1 MANTA
6 PITEFAQNQAS
17 AYAAQ
22 PIGHVDSLSGSVSA
36 FRADGLA
43 VELAVG
49 HPVYQGDEIVTA
61 TGGAVGLVLA
71 DQTAFSMAENGRI
84 TLDEMVYD
92 PQSQEGSI
100 GLSIGEGIFT
110 FISGEIAKTDPEAM
124 VIDTPVATIGI
135 RGTQLGVDFADGENL
150 RVVMMEEQGGF
161 VGEAVIRNGHGV
173 QVLNA
178 AHQGTRVAG
187 LNAAPGAVYTVDTE
201 QLLKQF
207 GNSLGYLPDIG
218 DANPYGIEQT
228 AVEGF
233 AEEELA
239 EEALAGDVVEEEILA
254 EEAPLSDESETA
266 DSEELAAFDTAAG
279 QPEAEAPT
287 ETIKV
292 VATDYATGETV
303 VPVFVPPAAS
313 KTVTATVIPTAP
325 PEMRRDEPVVAET
338 VAEPVTTSEPI
349 PEPINTEPIA
359 FDETGTTSEDNALS
373 GQLTATDIDQD
384 ALTFSIGPDGAPQHG
399 TITVNSDGSYSYLP
413 DENFSGADS
422 FTYQVSD
429 DRGGVDSAT
438 VTLNVTP
445 VADQPTLDVADV
457 SFGTDILPGDDKIKG
472 GKDDDVLYG
481 GGGDDS
487 IDGKAGNDVLYGD
500 SGETGPATLALDIT
514 AALIDTDTSES
525 LSVTLSGLPE
535 GASLSAGT
543 EDNGIWSLESDDL
556 EGLSVTL
563 PDGYAG
569 DFQIGVQATATEVGT
584 DETAETAAV
593 INVSYS
599 GAEAGDD
606 ILKGG
611 SGDDVLYGEA
621 GSDSLRG
628 GGGEDVLYGGTGSDI
643 LKGEGDDDVLYGGA
657 GDDELRGG
665 GGDDVLYGGDDNDT
679 LKGEGGDDVLFGGG
693 GDDLLIGGGGE
704 DTFVFGLQ
712 SGSDTITDY
721 HKGESLRFEGN
732 EFSESD
738 LVVTPDG
745 DHAVITFGNQDVEV
759 TVNNLDLAK
768 MSYTVTQ
775 EPDAVVVVFD
785 KAE

>member
-1 MANTA
+1 MANTV
-6 PITEFAQNQAS
+6 PTTDFTQNLAA

-49 HPVYQGDEIVTA
+49 SPVYQGDEVVTA

-100 GLSIGEGIFT
+100 GLSISEGIFT

-135 RGTQLGVDFADGENL
+135 RGTQLGVELADGANL
-150 RVVMMEEQGGF
+150 RVVMMEEEGGF

-207 GNSLGYLPDIG
+207 GDSLGYLPDIG

-228 AVEGF
+228 ALEGF

-239 EEALAGDVVEEEILA
+239 EEALAGDVVEEEVLA
-254 EEAPLSDESETA
+254 EEAPLSDESETT
-266 DSEELAAFDTAAG
+266 DSDELAAFETAAG
-279 QPEAEAPT
+279 QPEAETPT

-292 VATDYATGETV
+292 VAEDYATDETV
-303 VPVFVPPAAS
+303 APVVVPPAAGE
-313 KTVTATVIPTAP
+313 TVTATTIPTAP
-325 PEMRRDEPVVAET
+325 PEARRDAPVVAET
-338 VAEPVTTSEPI
+338 VAQ
-349 PEPINTEPIA
+349 PINTEPVA
-359 FDETGTTSEDNALS
+359 FDETGTTDEDNALS

-384 ALTFSIGPDGAPQHG
+384 ALTFSLDPDGAPLHG

-413 DENFSGADS
+413 DENFSGTDT

-429 DRGGVDSAT
+429 GRGGVDSAT

-457 SFGTDILPGDDKIKG
+457 TFGTDILPGDDKIKG

-481 GGGDDS
+481 GGGDDT
-487 IDGKAGNDVLYGD
+487 IDGKSGDDILYGD
-500 SGETGPATLALDIT
+500 SGGTGPATLALDIT
-514 AALIDTDTSES
+514 AALVDTDTSES

-535 GASLSAGT
+535 GAILSAGT
-543 EDNGIWSLESDDL
+543 EADGVWSLESDDL

-563 PDGYAG
+563 PEGYAD
-569 DFQIGVQATATEVGT
+569 DFQIGVQATAAEVGT

-606 ILKGG
+606 VLKGG

-621 GSDSLRG
+621 GSDLLRG
-628 GGGEDVLYGGTGSDI
+628 GGGEDVLYGGTGSDT
-643 LKGEGDDDVLYGGA
+643 LKGEGGEDVLYGEA
-657 GDDELRGG
+657 GSDLLRGG
-665 GGDDVLYGGDDNDT
+665 GGEDELHGGTGDDT
-679 LKGEGGDDVLFGGG
+679 LKGEGGDDVLFGEG
-693 GDDLLIGGGGE
+693 GDDVLVGGGGE
-704 DTFVFGLQ
+704 DTFVFGTQ
-712 SGSDTITDY
+712 SGSDTVTDY
-721 HKGESLRFEGN
+721 HKGEALRFEGN

-745 DHAVITFGNQDVEV
+745 DHAVITFGNQSVEV
-759 TVNNLDLAK
+759 TVNNMDLAE

-775 EPDAVVVVFD
+775 EPDAVVIVFNE
-785 KAE
+785 AE

>member
-1 MANTA
+1 MVNTA
-6 PITEFAQNQAS
+6 PVTEFTDNQTP

-36 FRADGLA
+36 FRADGQA

-49 HPVYQGDEIVTA
+49 SPVFQGDEIVTA

-92 PQSQEGSI
+92 PESQEGSI
-100 GLSIGEGIFT
+100 NLSIGEGIFT
-110 FISGEIAKTDPEAM
+110 FISGEIAKTDPESM

-135 RGTQLGVDFADGENL
+135 RGTQLGVDIADGENL
-150 RVVMMEEQGGF
+150 HVVMMEEEGGF

-178 AHQGTRVAG
+178 AYQGTMVAG

-228 AVEGF
+228 ALEGF

-239 EEALAGDVVEEEILA
+239 EEELAGEALAEDVVEEEVLA
-254 EEAPLSDESETA
+254 EEASLSDESETT

-279 QPEAEAPT
+279 EPEADTPT

-292 VATDYATGETV
+292 VATDYTTGETV
-303 VPVFVPPAAS
+303 APVFVPPAAS
-313 KTVTATVIPTAP
+313 ETVTATAIPTAP
-325 PEMRRDEPVVAET
+325 PEARRDETV
-338 VAEPVTTSEPI
+338 VAEPVAQ
-349 PEPINTEPIA
+349 PINTEPVA

-384 ALTFSIGPDGAPQHG
+384 ALTFSLGPNGAPQHG

-413 DENFSGADS
+413 DQNFSGADT

-429 DRGGVDSAT
+429 GRGGVDSAT

-457 SFGTDILPGDDKIKG
+457 SFGTDMLPGDDIIKG
-472 GKDDDVLYG
+472 DKDDNVLYG

-487 IDGKAGNDVLYGD
+487 IDGKAGNDILYGD
-500 SGETGPATLALDIT
+500 SGETGSATLALDIT

-535 GASLSAGT
+535 GASLSAGSET
-543 EDNGIWSLESDDL
+543 DGIWSLESDDL
-556 EGLSVTL
+556 DGLSVTL
-563 PDGYAG
+563 PEGYAG
-569 DFQIGVQATATEVGT
+569 DFQIGVQASAAEVGT

-599 GAEAGDD
+599 EAEAGDD

-611 SGDDVLYGEA
+611 SGDDVLYGQA

-628 GGGEDVLYGGTGSDI
+628 GGGEDVLHGGTGGDT
-643 LKGEGDDDVLYGGA
+643 LKGEGDDDELYGGG
-657 GDDELRGG
+657 GDDTLKGD
-665 GGDDVLYGGDDNDT
+665 GGDDVLYGGD
-679 LKGEGGDDVLFGGG
+679 GDDVLV
-693 GDDLLIGGGGE
+693 GGGGE
-704 DTFVFGLQ
+704 DTFVFGTR
-712 SGSDTITDY
+712 SGSDTVTDY
-721 HKGESLRFEGN
+721 HKGEALRFEGN

-738 LVVTPDG
+738 LVVTPEG
-745 DHAVITFGNQDVEV
+745 DHAVITFGNQSVEV
-759 TVNNLDLAK
+759 TVNNMDLAE

-785 KAE
+785 EAE